1 MRRFTLLALAA
12 GFAAGVASGQTAPPA
27 AATPDLLPP
36 KTFVQRESSG
46 ASSYSLQPTAYS
58 LGVGAARAALARIRS
73 VSGEVSVRMA
83 GGSVFAAAVPGQPL
97 HLGDFLSTDVDSE
110 AVLAFP
116 AGTDVKV
123 AELTQLRV
131 NEMFQDS
138 ERARLQVFLR
148 TGRVETT
155 VPEKHLVRT
164 DFSVVTPVATA
175 AIRGT
180 HQLVT
185 HHDGRG
191 TQVEFLSGIG
201 LVESARGRSVQ
212 QSAGQKS
219 SASADGE
226 MTTPSEAAAQNAA
239 PDLSPPGRTSSER
252 SAARQGNRLGDRP
265 SGDVSTPVAVAGV
278 TAATQ
283 TPPPAAARIHVT
295 VERRP

>member
-1 MRRFTLLALAA
+1 MTRLAPLVLAA
-12 GFAAGVASGQTAPPA
+12 LLGAGVALGQSAPVAAGAATGPALASIRSVAGDVTVRPAGATAFA
-27 AATPDLLPP
+27 AAT
-36 KTFVQRESSG
+36 
-46 ASSYSLQPTAYS
+46 A
-58 LGVGAARAALARIRS
+58 
-73 VSGEVSVRMA
+73 
-83 GGSVFAAAVPGQPL
+83 GQPL
-97 HLGDFLSTDVDSE
+97 RLGDYLSTDVDSE

-123 AELTQLRV
+123 AELTQVRV
-131 NEMFQDS
+131 NEMFQAPD
-138 ERARLQVFLR
+138 RARLQVFLR

-201 LVESARGRSVQ
+201 LVEAARGRSVQ

-219 SASADGE
+219 SASEDGE
-226 MTTPSEAAAQNAA
+226 MTTPSDTAAQNAA

-252 SAARQGNRLGDRP
+252 AAARQGNRLGDRP
-265 SGDVSTPVAVAGV
+265 SGDVAAPVAVTGAV
-278 TAATQ
+278 TQAA
-283 TPPPAAARIHVT
+283 PAAGPAPAHIHVT